1 MARKNNETF
10 EILDRK
16 NAKAFHIVGTALSEG
31 RIIIR
36 DGDKKWDIRMAAKAL
51 MGCVGVYST
60 LWREA
65 KLMEMCATG
74 RWDPKSARAI
84 LGARRKVW
92 KKERP

>member
-10 EILDRK
+10 EILTRR
-16 NAKAFHIVGTALSEG
+16 NSQAFTIVGTALAEG

-36 DGDKKWDIRMAAKAL
+36 DDDKQWNARMAAKAL

-65 KLMEMCATG
+65 KLLEFLTTG
-74 RWDPKSARAI
+74 RWDPKSVRAI

-92 KKERP
+92 KKERK